1 MSPPTR
7 SLAGHCETASEGAGA
22 VAAEMRSPDEPGL
35 AAVAPPLSITK
46 RFIIAAASAINDAA
60 CRSDGTVNRRLVSL
74 LDARSSASA
83 KPVQGIRTVDVPVD
97 TSRDVWFRLFIP
109 CSDSAGLKIPVI
121 VYFHGGGFA
130 FLSPA
135 SYLYDHVCRRLCRTV
150 NAIVVSVNYRLAPEH
165 RHPAPY
171 EDGVDVLRFLD
182 RVGLLYADPLA
193 ADLAD
198 LSRCFLVGDSAGANI
213 CHHVARRWAAGAGS
227 GWKRLRLAGM
237 VLIQPYFGGEQRT
250 EAEVRLA
257 GAPLVTVER
266 TDWLWRAFLPEGA
279 DRDHEAANV
288 FGPRADGELEAALP
302 EAMVVVGGFDPLQ
315 DWQRRYYECMTARGK
330 AVRLLEYP
338 DAIHAFYVFPELKQ
352 SAAFIDELK
361 AFIK

>member
-1 MSPPTR
+1 
-7 SLAGHCETASEGAGA
+7 
-22 VAAEMRSPDEPGL
+22 MRSPDEPGL

-46 RFIIAAASAINDAA
+46 RFIIAADSAIKNAA

-83 KPVQGIRTVDVPVD
+83 KPVQGARTVD
-97 TSRDVWFRLFIP
+97 TSRDVWRF
-109 CSDSAGLKIPVI
+109 SA
-121 VYFHGGGFA
+121 FS

-150 NAIVVSVNYRLAPEH
+150 NAILVSVNYRLAPEH
-165 RHPAPY
+165 RYPAPY

-182 RVGLLYADPLA
+182 RGGPLYADPLA

-213 CHHVARRWAAGAGS
+213 CHHVARRWAAGAGM
-227 GWKRLRLAGM
+227 G
-237 VLIQPYFGGEQRT
+237 LIQPYFGGEERT
-250 EAEVRLA
+250 DAEVRLA

-279 DRDHEAANV
+279 DRDH
-288 FGPRADGELEAALP
+288 
-302 EAMVVVGGFDPLQ
+302 
-315 DWQRRYYECMTARGK
+315 DWQRKYYEGLKTRGK
-330 AVRLLEYP
+330 EARLVEYP
-338 DAIHAFYVFPELKQ
+338 EAFHAFFAFPDLKQ
-352 SAAFIDELK
+352 SAVLMEEIRSFIEGHRPSKEEEEDDD
-361 AFIK
+361 

>member
-1 MSPPTR
+1 PP
-7 SLAGHCETASEGAGA
+7 SVAEHCETACEGDGTETT
-22 VAAEMRSPDEPGL
+22 EMRSPDEPGL

-46 RFIIAAASAINDAA
+46 RFIIAAASAINNAA

-83 KPVQGIRTVDVPVD
+83 KPVQGARTVD

-109 CSDSAGLKIPVI
+109 STDTAGLKIPVI

-150 NAIVVSVNYRLAPEH
+150 NAILVSVNYRLAPEH
-165 RHPAPY
+165 RYPAPY

-182 RVGLLYADPLA
+182 RGGLLYADPLA

-213 CHHVARRWAAGAGS
+213 CHHVARRWAAGAG
-227 GWKRLRLAGM
+227 M
-237 VLIQPYFGGEQRT
+237 VLIQPYFGVSLDVKESQLVEESATKLHKIRSLHGLELTQERLHLLSGILFVGV
-250 EAEVRLA
+250 EAELGLSTLSSEELDLLA
-257 GAPLVTVER
+257 DMGSEVEVINGE
-266 TDWLWRAFLPEGA
+266 DFEQCGQLLGEVME
-279 DRDHEAANV
+279 EACDL
-288 FGPRADGELEAALP
+288 GTPHQKP
-302 EAMVVVGGFDPLQ
+302 
-315 DWQRRYYECMTARGK
+315 
-330 AVRLLEYP
+330 
-338 DAIHAFYVFPELKQ
+338 
-352 SAAFIDELK
+352 
-361 AFIK
+361 